1 MSRTTIFFAAGLER
15 CCCASNQ
22 ASALPLTGAQSI
34 EVVAPYLTEG
44 RMGRRAKLVGEFL
57 PRGRKAPCHQEREH
71 REHLDG
77 VPPPL
82 RRVCQVFNGK
92 AVAHCEHKRG
102 LAKSV
107 DTWRLS
113 MCTVADRRASTRYA
127 RPRAHDKRTPCERPP
142 PQAQTPKCGLRRTP
156 RARTAKP
163 KRRPFTSFAIF
174 ARKGP
179 LPVVPHANLRTSST
193 RWLLHTRWLLAGCW
207 CCCAAAYAAGSS
219 ASSW

>member
-127 RPRAHDKRTPCERPP
+127 RPRAHDKRTPPP
-142 PQAQTPKCGLRRTP
+142 PFAGRRAHSEAEEAAIHFLCDFCTKRSPPCSTTCKSTHQQHPLVASYPLVAGRLLVLLRRGV
-156 RARTAKP
+156 RGRLVRLLVVTAH
-163 KRRPFTSFAIF
+163 RR
-174 ARKGP
+174 
-179 LPVVPHANLRTSST
+179 
-193 RWLLHTRWLLAGCW
+193 
-207 CCCAAAYAAGSS
+207 
-219 ASSW
+219 